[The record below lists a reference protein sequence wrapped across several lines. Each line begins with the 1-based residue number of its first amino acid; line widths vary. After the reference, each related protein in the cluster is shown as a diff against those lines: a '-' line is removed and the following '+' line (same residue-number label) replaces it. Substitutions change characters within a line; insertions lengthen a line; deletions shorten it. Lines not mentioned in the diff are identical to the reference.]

1 MEYEVDYD
9 HVINKEINGI
19 NVAIYFSKKRN
30 EKVKDMVLDILMDS
44 YEKRMQDYIKSN
56 AQTAQTMV

>member
-1 MEYEVDYD
+1 MEYEVDYS

>member
-1 MEYEVDYD
+1 MEYEVDYG

-19 NVAIYFSKKRN
+19 NLAIYFSKKRN
-30 EKVKDMVLDILMDS
+30 EKVKDMVLDILMES

>member
-1 MEYEVDYD
+1 MEYEVDYG

-30 EKVKDMVLDILMDS
+30 EKVKDMVLDILMES

>member
-1 MEYEVDYD
+1 MEYEVDYG